1 MASKI
6 TSVSIAQDDTFS
18 AKVRDF
24 VLMDLAEKPW
34 THPWT
39 QFGHRQ
45 IKKACVLT
53 QAFEKYGAPERIR
66 TSDLCLRRAALYPA
80 ELRAHSKPR
89 ITRQFRV
96 RNLTCAGGVCPAPEL
111 NSSLRFSAFSVRE

>member
-1 MASKI
+1 MLCPNPLEGKYGKGHEKDRKLI
-6 TSVSIAQDDTFS
+6 CE
-18 AKVRDF
+18 KVLGTVR
-24 VLMDLAEKPW
+24 AP
-34 THPWT
+34 
-39 QFGHRQ
+39 FGHKP
-45 IKKACVLT
+45 KKRTCVFT
-53 QAFEKYGAPERIR
+53 QVLDIHGAPERIR

>member
-1 MASKI
+1 MLCLN
-6 TSVSIAQDDTFS
+6 SVFRKQGKGQEKDRQLICEKMLGT
-18 AKVRDF
+18 VR
-24 VLMDLAEKPW
+24 AP
-34 THPWT
+34 
-39 QFGHRQ
+39 FGHKP
-45 IKKACVLT
+45 KKRTCAFTQVLDIH
-53 QAFEKYGAPERIR
+53 GAPERIR

-89 ITRQFRV
+89 VARQFRV

>member
-1 MASKI
+1 MCLMEGGKLRAN
-6 TSVSIAQDDTFS
+6 SVSYVSSYLRGGYGPKKNCGAQ
-18 AKVRDF
+18 AKKRTCAF
-24 VLMDLAEKPW
+24 TQVLGI
-34 THPWT
+34 H
-39 QFGHRQ
+39 
-45 IKKACVLT
+45 
-53 QAFEKYGAPERIR
+53 GAPERIR